1 MFMTKSF
8 RFVVLGALLFCLSA
22 AVASAQSRIATVDL
36 VRVFDQYWK
45 TKQSKLAL
53 ADSKAELKKE
63 LDTMNEAHQKLI
75 AQYRQLVAESNDQA
89 VSGDERERR
98 KKALEPRVKELQES
112 EASLKAFVG
121 RGEAELEQKT
131 KRMMEMVIEDIR
143 KVVAGRAKAG
153 GYSYVFDSSAKS
165 LSQTEVLLYTSGDA
179 DLTDAVVKE
188 LNITAP
194 LGTR

>member
-1 MFMTKSF
+1 MFMTKTF
-8 RFVVLGALLFCLSA
+8 RFVVLGALLFSLSA
-22 AVASAQSRIATVDL
+22 VVASAQSRIATVDL

-63 LDTMNEAHQKLI
+63 LETMNEAHKKLVS
-75 AQYRQLVAESNDQA
+75 QYQQLVAEANDQA

-98 KKALEPRVKELQES
+98 KKALEPRVKELRES
-112 EASLKAFVG
+112 EEALKQFVG

-143 KVVAGRAKAG
+143 KVVAGSAKKG
-153 GYSYVFDSSAKS
+153 GYTYVFDSSAKS
-165 LSQTEVLLYTSGDA
+165 LSQTEVLLYTSGEA
-179 DLTDAVVKE
+179 DLTAEVVKE
-188 LNITAP
+188 LNLTAP
-194 LGTR
+194 IGAK